1 MTATVISG
9 ATSYKPEA
17 LRIFLPSAREY
28 MAFARIVLIRDSADS
43 DFLAAVRRY
52 NPAAEVYVLGDS
64 VLRRLVWRVAQN
76 HREWCVNVGRLQTRL
91 HLSGGLAVH
100 ALFLHIH
107 QVRHIY
113 AQLLL
118 RSISSDFV
126 LMADSRDVVFQANPF
141 EGMGERLIT
150 GEEPMRIG
158 DCVVNSGLVRTLY
171 GEAMLERLAGCRIL
185 CAGVTYGPTAMMRS
199 YVDAM
204 VGEIAK
210 SAPRIYLDYG
220 LD

>member
-1 MTATVISG
+1 
-9 ATSYKPEA
+9 
-17 LRIFLPSAREY
+17 
-28 MAFARIVLIRDSADS
+28 
-43 DFLAAVRRY
+43 
-52 NPAAEVYVLGDS
+52 
-64 VLRRLVWRVAQN
+64 
-76 HREWCVNVGRLQTRL
+76 
-91 HLSGGLAVH
+91 
-100 ALFLHIH
+100 
-107 QVRHIY
+107 
-113 AQLLL
+113 
-118 RSISSDFV
+118 
-126 LMADSRDVVFQANPF
+126 
-141 EGMGERLIT
+141 
-150 GEEPMRIG
+150 MRIG